1 MRTQLVAV
9 LFGVFA
15 AGMPLAAQAPQ
26 QFILRAAS
34 NEGPSIAARHG
45 LTIVGQTTDG
55 IVGVF
60 LVTADTP
67 VDNDEVKADASVLA
81 FEQDHALRIPESV
94 RPRVAQSTA
103 AILETLPDRTM
114 IPFFGENVWRG
125 YAFQPAAM
133 LIHNSDAHMMA
144 DAQMQPV
151 TGAGVVAI
159 IDTGIDLAHPALAGA
174 FVPGYDFI
182 RNTSQITSDLGTIS
196 QSTAAILEARQTTEP
211 FRSALV
217 NQSTAAILEQ
227 STAAI
232 LEGSGL
238 PPAFGHGT
246 MVAGLVRLVAPT
258 AKIMP
263 LTAFGPDGSADVF
276 NIERAIYFAVDHGAN
291 VINMSFSLENWSA
304 ELLRAI
310 NYATERDVICVA
322 AAGNTGQETLVFPS
336 AFRNVIGVASTTNL
350 DQRSAFSN
358 FGNGLVQLAAP
369 GEALITMF
377 PGGRYAAAWG
387 TSFSAALVSGAAALV
402 EQIVPGIE
410 PNNAQQILNRA
421 VRVGQDLGQGR
432 LDVSLAVQRA
442 MLRR

>member
-1 MRTQLVAV
+1 MRKQLIAV
-9 LFGVFA
+9 LFGAFV
-15 AGMPLAAQAPQ
+15 AGMPLAAQAQQ
-26 QFILRAAS
+26 QFILRAVPDD
-34 NEGPSIAARHG
+34 GPSIAARHG
-45 LTIVGQTTDG
+45 LRIVSQTTDG

-60 LVTADTP
+60 LMA
-67 VDNDEVKADASVLA
+67 ADAPVITDDVKNDAAVLS
-81 FEQDHALRIPESV
+81 FEQDHALAIPETI
-94 RPRVAQSTA
+94 RGRVAQSTA
-103 AILETLPDRTM
+103 AILETLPDRT
-114 IPFFGENVWRG
+114 IISYFGQSVWRG
-125 YAFQPAAM
+125 FAFQPAAM
-133 LIHNSDAHMMA
+133 LIHTSDAHA
-144 DAQMQPV
+144 VPV
-151 TGAGVVAI
+151 TGGGVVAI
-159 IDTGIDLAHPALAGA
+159 IDTGIDVNHPALSGA

-258 AKIMP
+258 TKIMP

-276 NIERAIYFAVDHGAN
+276 NIERAIYYAVDHGAN

-322 AAGNTGQETLVFPS
+322 AAGNTAEETLVFPS
-336 AFRNVIGVASTTNL
+336 AFRTVIGVGSTTNA
-350 DQRSAFSN
+350 DVRSTFSN
-358 FGNGLVQLAAP
+358 FGDGLVALAAP
-369 GEALITMF
+369 GNALITTF

-387 TSFSAALVSGAAALV
+387 TSFSAALVSGAAALL

-410 PNNAQQILNRA
+410 PNNAQEILSRA

-432 LDVSLAVQRA
+432 LDVWLAVERA
-442 MLRR
+442 MRR